1 MLDCRAVAPVDL
13 TPLDEMVARLQKVV
27 AASPADGTVLS
38 WIEVRRGR
46 EGSAKRR
53 RDSFERLER
62 TLLVQVTERGRLGYH
77 RTGTVRAGEMESAV
91 RAALAQARMAPST
104 PAANGPTS
112 TPAVAPTASPSAPPD
127 PASLFDEALAELS
140 PEGARDLLQK
150 LAGKGEL
157 ARLGW
162 AEGRVVVVGSGGLAR
177 SVRVTAADL
186 EVVRGRA
193 PAAGR
198 AAGAARSLAGL
209 AAASIFERARS
220 REAPETTGDTPAGPV
235 TLLLSPEAAATLVDL
250 LNRQALSSAAFHD
263 GTSFFRGRLGDTVF
277 HPAINLRDDGND
289 PAGLPFP
296 FDLLG
301 ATKRSVDLVAGGVA
315 LTPAIDERLAKEL
328 GRPSTAHALSPDEAV
343 ATHLFLLPGAGD
355 DTELAR
361 QAGER
366 SGLFVGALDPVECFD
381 PRRLRFRA
389 VARGVRRL
397 ESGGVPGQALPDLAW
412 EDELP
417 EVLRRILEVG
427 RAAQVVAGPD
437 PVLGGISAPHLAVSE
452 VANLRHVAVDPSQT

>member
-62 TLLVQVTERGRLGYH
+62 TLLVQLTERGRLGYH

-209 AAASIFERARS
+209 AAAS
-220 REAPETTGDTPAGPV
+220 
-235 TLLLSPEAAATLVDL
+235 
-250 LNRQALSSAAFHD
+250 
-263 GTSFFRGRLGDTVF
+263 
-277 HPAINLRDDGND
+277 
-289 PAGLPFP
+289 
-296 FDLLG
+296 
-301 ATKRSVDLVAGGVA
+301 
-315 LTPAIDERLAKEL
+315 
-328 GRPSTAHALSPDEAV
+328 
-343 ATHLFLLPGAGD
+343 
-355 DTELAR
+355 
-361 QAGER
+361 
-366 SGLFVGALDPVECFD
+366 
-381 PRRLRFRA
+381 
-389 VARGVRRL
+389 
-397 ESGGVPGQALPDLAW
+397 
-412 EDELP
+412 
-417 EVLRRILEVG
+417 
-427 RAAQVVAGPD
+427 
-437 PVLGGISAPHLAVSE
+437 
-452 VANLRHVAVDPSQT
+452 